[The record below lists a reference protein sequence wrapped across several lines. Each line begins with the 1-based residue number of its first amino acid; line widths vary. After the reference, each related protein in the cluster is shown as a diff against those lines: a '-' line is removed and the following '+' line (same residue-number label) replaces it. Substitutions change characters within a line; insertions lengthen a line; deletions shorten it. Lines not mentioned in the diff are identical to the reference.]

1 MRYFKSIR
9 DGYLAAI
16 GTGLGGTAITASE
29 YNTLLALIRNKPE
42 PPDNA
47 HGYRITEDGEYVL
60 VEVEPLPEP
69 EPDDSD
75 YAAVGKI
82 FMGVIE

>member
-1 MRYFKSIR
+1 MRKFKIILN
-9 DGYLAAI
+9 GYLVCI
-16 GTGLGGTAITASE
+16 GEGMSGIEISDDE
-29 YNTLLALIRNKPE
+29 YSTLYALMRDKPE
-42 PPDNA
+42 APE
-47 HGYRITEDGEYVL
+47 GYEYRINEQNEYKL